1 MRITLTGATGFI
13 GSRLIKRWL
22 EGGHEL
28 HVLARR
34 RGKLPP
40 EVHFWEWAQ
49 PTRSDPPLESLNGSD
64 AVVNLAGE
72 PVAQRWNE
80 EVKQRIKESRVAGTN
95 HLVKAIST
103 LERKPQVLVSGS
115 AVGYYGS
122 RGDEVLTEESAQG
135 QGFLAEICQQWEAQA
150 RQATELGLRVVCLRT
165 GIVLGTE
172 SGALP
177 QMLTPFRLG
186 VGGKLGSGKQWMPWI
201 HIEDIVGL
209 FDLALKSERLK
220 GAVNGCAPN
229 PVTNEDFSKE
239 LGAALHRPALISVP
253 EFSLKLLFG
262 EMAQVVLASDRAL
275 PKAALAAGYQF
286 RFPMLSSALSQLL
299 P

>member
-13 GSRLIKRWL
+13 GSRLTERWIG
-22 EGGHEL
+22 EGHEL

-40 EVHFWEWAQ
+40 EVRFWEWAQ
-49 PTRSDPPLESLNGSD
+49 PTESDPPPESLNGSD

-80 EVKQRIKESRVAGTN
+80 DVKQRIKESRVAGTN
-95 HLVKAIST
+95 RLVKAIST

-135 QGFLAEICQQWEAQA
+135 QGFLAEVCQQWEAQA

-201 HIEDIVGL
+201 HIDDIVGL

-286 RFPMLSSALSQLL
+286 RFPLLSSALSQLL

>member
-13 GSRLIKRWL
+13 GSRLTERWIG
-22 EGGHEL
+22 EGHEL

-40 EVHFWEWAQ
+40 EVRFWEWAQ
-49 PTRSDPPLESLNGSD
+49 PTESDPPPESLNGSD

-80 EVKQRIKESRVAGTN
+80 DVKQRIKESRVAGTN
-95 HLVKAIST
+95 RLVKAIST

-135 QGFLAEICQQWEAQA
+135 QGFLAEICQQWEVQA

-286 RFPMLSSALSQLL
+286 RFPLLSSALSQLL

>member
-13 GSRLIKRWL
+13 GSRLTERWIG
-22 EGGHEL
+22 EGHEL

-40 EVHFWEWAQ
+40 EVRFWEWAQ
-49 PTRSDPPLESLNGSD
+49 PTESDPPPESLNGSD

-80 EVKQRIKESRVAGTN
+80 DVKQRIKESRVAGTN
-95 HLVKAIST
+95 RLVKAIST

-201 HIEDIVGL
+201 HIDDIVGL

-286 RFPMLSSALSQLL
+286 RFPLLSSALSQLL

>member
-13 GSRLIKRWL
+13 GSRLTERWIG
-22 EGGHEL
+22 EGHEL

-40 EVHFWEWAQ
+40 EVRFWEWAQ
-49 PTRSDPPLESLNGSD
+49 PTESDPPPESLNGSD

-80 EVKQRIKESRVAGTN
+80 DVKQRIKESRVAGTN
-95 HLVKAIST
+95 RLVKAIST

-286 RFPMLSSALSQLL
+286 RFPLLSSALSQLL

>member
-13 GSRLIKRWL
+13 GSRLTERWIG
-22 EGGHEL
+22 EGHEL

-40 EVHFWEWAQ
+40 EVRFWEWAQ
-49 PTRSDPPLESLNGSD
+49 PTESDPPPESLNGSD

-80 EVKQRIKESRVAGTN
+80 DVKQRIKESRVAGTN
-95 HLVKAIST
+95 RLVKAIST